1 MKEYITPE
9 DVSKILKIGRNST
22 YKLINRPDF
31 PKIKLGKSFRIPKED
46 FEKYLDHYLYA
57 EIPFNV

>member
-9 DVSKILKIGRNST
+9 QVSEILHLGRNTT

-31 PKIKLGKSFRIPKED
+31 PKIKLGRSFRIPKED
-46 FEKYLDHYLYA
+46 FERYMDHYLYKS
-57 EIPFNV
+57 IDFHI